1 MDLAG
6 AAFFVTAFCCA
17 ALLKETIRIKQ
28 NATALNTGFTLE
40 EPICMR
46 FNFIITY
53 EFIIITRHGNAKAPW
68 LLSFAKWALVSVV
81 YGAAADFKRDA
92 LLLLSVLWAF
102 EKVAAFYL

>member
-6 AAFFVTAFCCA
+6 AAFFVKAFCCA

-28 NATALNTGFTLE
+28 NATGFTLE